1 MRKKK
6 ILRNMTIKE
15 IENEIVEEFAVFTD
29 WMDKYEYIIEL
40 GKGVPVIDEGQKT
53 EDNLIKGCQSRVWL
67 SCRVEDGKLYF
78 HCGRAGH
85 RLDALQRSGKAS
97 FCVYDGGCCE
107 QGDWALRFKSVILFG
122 EIEIIDDP
130 ARVVEITA
138 KLCRKFTQDE
148 AYIKAEIAQH
158 AHRTLLLAMTPLH
171 ICGKSVKES

>member
-1 MRKKK
+1 MFRELTRKKQELSREECVR
-6 ILRNMTIKE
+6 ILQTEKR
-15 IENEIVEEFAVFTD
+15 
-29 WMDKYEYIIEL
+29 
-40 GKGVPVIDEGQKT
+40 GVLSVNG
-53 EDNLIKGCQSRVWL
+53 EDGYPYGTPMNHWYNA
-67 SCRVEDGKLYF
+67 EDGKLYF

>member
-1 MRKKK
+1 MFRELTRKKQELSREECVR
-6 ILRNMTIKE
+6 ILQTEKR
-15 IENEIVEEFAVFTD
+15 
-29 WMDKYEYIIEL
+29 
-40 GKGVPVIDEGQKT
+40 GVLSVNG
-53 EDNLIKGCQSRVWL
+53 EDGYPYGTPMNHWYNA
-67 SCRVEDGKLYF
+67 EDGKLYF

-158 AHRTLLLAMTPLH
+158 THRTLLLAMTPLH

>member
-1 MRKKK
+1 MFRELTRKKQELSREECVR
-6 ILRNMTIKE
+6 ILQTEKR
-15 IENEIVEEFAVFTD
+15 
-29 WMDKYEYIIEL
+29 
-40 GKGVPVIDEGQKT
+40 GVLSVNG
-53 EDNLIKGCQSRVWL
+53 EDGYPYGTPMNHWYNA
-67 SCRVEDGKLYF
+67 EDGKLYF
-78 HCGRAGH
+78 HCGRAGY